1 MHAFKGHNKDYIGS
15 SEIQQQDTGSTFKI
29 CNMYLQIHISLF
41 SLKTYLKIL
50 TYISNRFYNNFGRFI
65 LFFLIRQY
73 KYYTHT
79 LNKTHLM
86 VSKKK
91 SAKTKSFG
99 NGFFGWFFP
108 PLLLGPHTH
117 TVQTIAKGESHVS

>member
-1 MHAFKGHNKDYIGS
+1 M
-15 SEIQQQDTGSTFKI
+15 
-29 CNMYLQIHISLF
+29 SLA
-41 SLKTYLKIL
+41 
-50 TYISNRFYNNFGRFI
+50 GVGGDA
-65 LFFLIRQY
+65 QY

-108 PLLLGPHTH
+108 PLLGPHTH
-117 TVQTIAKGESHVS
+117 HSQRRVTRELKDQKM